1 MESVEEESEGGYF
14 PKNYKM
20 KIMKNSQKQIS
31 KNQQIKNRLEN
42 RLSYWNLNQ
51 NQIKQTNEMY
61 HKSKT
66 QTLNKED
73 LTEEWKEEKDQI
85 RIIKLDESGDWNK
98 NNISKQKSEEP
109 EERITIKFKWA
120 SNFRS
125 RKGSEDIAL
134 NRIGSTQAC
143 KESTSFNEGRAQMG
157 AFKRENSGQSN
168 QNELAY
174 VTSFEHRLEN
184 VQSNKGYK
192 MMLEPSSKKLVQI
205 NSVDN
210 EGDCANFGSNQKDN
224 KTIYEKCQH
233 NPLNI
238 FDRIQL
244 EDEKNRQERRNKPSD
259 LFNPNYNNFD
269 KVLDDCEIQE
279 IWQEGWLT
287 RNVVYYFD
295 PNENENIFK
304 HKSNRK

>member
-20 KIMKNSQKQIS
+20 KIMENSQKQIS

-66 QTLNKED
+66 QTLHKED

-143 KESTSFNEGRAQMG
+143 KESTSFNEGRAQIIII
-157 AFKRENSGQSN
+157 
-168 QNELAY
+168 L
-174 VTSFEHRLEN
+174 
-184 VQSNKGYK
+184 
-192 MMLEPSSKKLVQI
+192 
-205 NSVDN
+205 
-210 EGDCANFGSNQKDN
+210 
-224 KTIYEKCQH
+224 
-233 NPLNI
+233 
-238 FDRIQL
+238 
-244 EDEKNRQERRNKPSD
+244 
-259 LFNPNYNNFD
+259 
-269 KVLDDCEIQE
+269 
-279 IWQEGWLT
+279 
-287 RNVVYYFD
+287 
-295 PNENENIFK
+295 
-304 HKSNRK
+304 NRKLFYGQR